1 MSVLLQYYLFAGDPA
16 NLKKMHKKLLL
27 GFSFFMIVALIAAVA
42 GVGIAMGNYAKYSA
56 LEKELRGW
64 FLKVSGIVKVNREI
78 ISNLFL

>member
-1 MSVLLQYYLFAGDPA
+1 MV
-16 NLKKMHKKLLL
+16 
-27 GFSFFMIVALIAAVA
+27 VALIAAVA

-78 ISNLFL
+78 ISNFTKNKRAKAVVNILFKKRRFD